1 MNRIRGRSVKTVA
14 MFVLASFG
22 GVLWAQDEVKREIT
36 QVAGDLYRF
45 QNQFHYSVFLVTPAG
60 IIATDPI
67 DEEAANWLKNELDTR
82 FGQPVK
88 YLIYSHDHRDHIAGG
103 QVFAE
108 TATVVAHE
116 KAKSTIIGEKRP
128 TAVPDLTF
136 SDAMA
141 IELGGKTVELTYVGR
156 GHSDNMIVMRFP
168 EERALFAVDF
178 ISVKRLPYMNLSDSY
193 FPDWIE
199 AIKVVEALDFDIL
212 VPGHGPIGEKADA
225 RDHREYLEDL
235 YGAVLAEAR
244 VGTSLEAMQ
253 KTIKLEKYKDWG
265 RYDEWLPLNIEGVYS
280 RVQLHRRGN

>member
-1 MNRIRGRSVKTVA
+1 MKSRYSWWTKG
-14 MFVLASFG
+14 VLTLVFASFAG
-22 GVLWAQDEVKREIT
+22 GLWAQDEVKREIT

-45 QNQFHYSVFLVTPAG
+45 QNQFHYSVFLVTPDG

-67 DEEAANWLKNELDTR
+67 NEEAAEWLKKEFDTR

-88 YLIYSHDHRDHIAGG
+88 YVIYSHDHRDHIAGG
-103 QVFAE
+103 QVFAD
-108 TATVVAHE
+108 TATVIAHQA
-116 KAKSTIIGEKRP
+116 AKNTIIGEKRP
-128 TAVPDLTF
+128 TAVPEITF
-136 SDAMA
+136 SDEMT

-178 ISVKRLPYMNLSDSY
+178 ISVKRLPYMNLTDSY

-199 AIKVVEALDFDIL
+199 AIKVVESKDFDIL

-235 YGAVLAEAR
+235 YEAVLAEAR
-244 VGTSLEAMQ
+244 AGTSLEAMQ
-253 KTIKLEKYKDWG
+253 QRIKLEKYKDWG
-265 RYDEWLPLNIEGVYS
+265 RYEEWLPLNIEGVYKQ
-280 RVQLHRRGN
+280 VQLHRRGN